1 MTEELSA
8 TNEQTTVNVYQQKA
22 WWLEIIQRQGLSVF
36 IIVAGVIYAV
46 QSFLPWTE
54 RTMTDLITWHK
65 ETVNRLQ
72 ENSDTQV
79 ETNREL
85 VQQQKILAQA
95 LEENAHATKKV
106 SEEQVPILREIK
118 EGITDLNEKVK
129 TLENTKPRG

>member
-36 IIVAGVIYAV
+36 IIVAGVIYSV
-46 QSFLPWTE
+46 QSLLPWTE

-65 ETVNRLQ
+65 ETVNKLQ
-72 ENSDTQV
+72 ENSDKQV

-85 VQQQKILAQA
+85 VQQQKTLAQA
-95 LEENAHATKKV
+95 IDESAKATKRV
-106 SEEQVPILREIK
+106 TEEQVPILREIK

-129 TLENTKPRG
+129 SLENTKPRG